1 MMQNE
6 ALKDL
11 PVLTEKINAYLD
23 SVLPASGEPEKG
35 LEQAMRYSLMAGG
48 KRIRPLLALLFAKQL
63 DADLDLVLPA
73 ACAVE
78 MIHTYSLIHD
88 DLPCMD
94 NDTLRRGKPTNHVIY
109 GECTATLAGDALQA
123 EAFRSILSA
132 ELPWERKGLC
142 ARILSEAVGVGG
154 MCGGQYLD
162 MLGERLEFDVAQ
174 VTTVHNMK
182 TAAMIIAACRMGA
195 ILGGD
200 SEKEIT
206 AAENYAKAIGLAFQ
220 IRDDILDVTSS
231 AEVLG
236 KPVFSDEENGKSTFV
251 SLLGIEKCEKIVS
264 DETEKA
270 KKIIKEAFVDDDF
283 FCDFA
288 DYLCSRK
295 S

>member
-1 MMQNE
+1 MKELRE
-6 ALKDL
+6 AVDRALCGYFTEEL
-11 PVLTEKINAYLD
+11 PQKELFD
-23 SVLPASGEPEKG
+23 
-35 LEQAMRYSLMAGG
+35 AMRYSLLSGG
-48 KRIRPLLALLFAKQL
+48 KRVRGI
-63 DADLDLVLPA
+63 LVLKFCEACGGKIEDAMPF

-78 MIHTYSLIHD
+78 MLHCYSLIHD

-94 NDTLRRGKPTNHVIY
+94 NDDLRRGKPTNHKVY

-123 EAFRSILSA
+123 AAFETMLSSPLPA
-132 ELPWERKGLC
+132 EKVIKASYELSFAAGEKG
-142 ARILSEAVGVGG
+142 I
-154 MCGGQYLD
+154 CGGQYLD